1 MSAMIAITAR
11 TTIAIPAMIQPV
23 EDVLL
28 TGLVFGDC
36 VGDAVPEVIAGSGV
50 SVCVG
55 SGSGD
60 VLGLGSGEDDAEV
73 GVGEAEEDVGVGDGD
88 SIT

>member
-1 MSAMIAITAR
+1 MSAIIATTAR
-11 TTIAIPAMIQPV
+11 TTMAIPAMIQPV

-28 TGLVFGDC
+28 TGLVSGDA
-36 VGDAVPEVIAGSGV
+36 VGDAAPEELVGPGED
-50 SVCVG
+50 VCVG

-60 VLGLGSGEDDAEV
+60 GLGLGSGEDDSEV

-88 SIT
+88 AIT